1 MMVNS
6 MTAYARAESRSEQYE
21 AVVEIRCYNSKNLD
35 IALHM
40 ARTYLP
46 LEERIKAAVA
56 AHVHR
61 GRVELRIDVKVLKD
75 EELAFDIDW
84 ARARAYREALQAL
97 QRTLHLPGEVTLEML
112 IGAGGIIKPA
122 EADRDMDP
130 VWAVVGECLEEAL
143 ASLIR
148 MRQREGEALAADFRQ
163 RLETIETH
171 LKMIEKAS
179 EGLLAV
185 YQAKLRDR
193 IHVLTQ
199 GQLEI
204 DPGRLA
210 QEAAFLADRSD
221 ISEEIV
227 RAASHLEQFRRIL
240 EGGAPAGRKLNFLL
254 QEFNREF
261 NTMGAK
267 TTRTEVAHRVV
278 ELKCELEK
286 IREQVQNVE

>member
-1 MMVNS
+1 MVNS

-21 AVVEIRCYNSKNLD
+21 AAAEIRSYNSKNLD

-40 ARTYLP
+40 ARPYLP
-46 LEERIKAAVA
+46 LEERIKAAVG
-56 AHVHR
+56 AHIHR
-61 GRVELRIDVKVLKD
+61 GRVELRIDIKVLKD
-75 EELAFDIDW
+75 DEQSFDVDW
-84 ARARAYREALQAL
+84 ARARAYRGALQEL
-97 QRTLHLPGEVTLEML
+97 QDTLHLPGDVTLDVL

-122 EADRDMDP
+122 EADRDLDP
-130 VWAVVGECLEEAL
+130 VWAVVGECLEDAL
-143 ASLIR
+143 ASLNR
-148 MRQREGEALAADFRQ
+148 MRQREGEALAADFGQ
-163 RLETIETH
+163 RLEIIENH
-171 LKMIEKAS
+171 LRTIEKAS
-179 EGLLAV
+179 EGMLAV
-185 YQAKLRDR
+185 YQAKLRER
-193 IHVLTQ
+193 IDVLTQ
-199 GQLEI
+199 GQVEI

-240 EGGAPAGRKLNFLL
+240 EGDAPAGRKLNFLL

>member
-1 MMVNS
+1 MQD
-6 MTAYARAESRSEQYE
+6 A
-21 AVVEIRCYNSKNLD
+21 
-35 IALHM
+35 
-40 ARTYLP
+40 
-46 LEERIKAAVA
+46 
-56 AHVHR
+56 
-61 GRVELRIDVKVLKD
+61 
-75 EELAFDIDW
+75 
-84 ARARAYREALQAL
+84 
-97 QRTLHLPGEVTLEML
+97 LHLPGDVTLDVL

-122 EADRDMDP
+122 EADRDLDP
-130 VWAVVGECLEEAL
+130 VWAVVGECLEDAL
-143 ASLIR
+143 ASLNR
-148 MRQREGEALAADFRQ
+148 MRQREGEALAADFGQ
-163 RLETIETH
+163 RLEIIEKH
-171 LKMIEKAS
+171 LRTIEKAS
-179 EGLLAV
+179 EGMLAV
-185 YQAKLRDR
+185 YQAKLRER
-193 IHVLTQ
+193 IDVLTQ
-199 GQLEI
+199 GQVEI

-240 EGGAPAGRKLNFLL
+240 EGDAPAGRKLNFLL